1 MFLLLGCA
9 FAFAPFGLEGLNCT
23 IPSLRGEMKGVVS
36 AADGDTPGRVS

>member
-9 FAFAPFGLEGLNCT
+9 FAFVPFGLEGVNGT

-36 AADGDTPGRVS
+36 AVDDDIPGRVS